1 MTNKTQRIKSIK
13 SKVETIWKN
22 PKSHSL
28 ENHYKFMRMILQKE
42 YPKTFENISPETIE
56 TMLQELVYLDRF
68 LRRKRE
74 GNQNEL
80 KQELSNQF
88 KQIL

>member
-1 MTNKTQRIKSIK
+1 MTNRTQRIKSIK
-13 SKVETIWKN
+13 SKVEAIWKN

-42 YPKTFENISPETIE
+42 YPKTFENSSPETLE
-56 TMLQELVYLDRF
+56 TMLQEMVYLDRF

-74 GNQNEL
+74 GKQNNL
-80 KQELSNQF
+80 KEKLANEF
-88 KQIL
+88 KQQL